1 VKVAAKNAA
10 DTIQQSGTD
19 KFTTVDDMSS
29 LANDVL
35 KQAEASLAAFIG
47 AVNYSDQFNVAAA
60 IQSQDLPE
68 FDDQPA
74 AKARCVCVCVCVCVC
89 MCVYVCVWYYLSYFL
104 SFSRT
109 KTHTQTQN

>member
-68 FDDQPA
+68 FDDQPSS
-74 AKARCVCVCVCVCVC
+74 KARCVCVCVCVCVC
-89 MCVYVCVWYYLSYFL
+89 GTISLTFSLFL
-104 SFSRT
+104 ARKQS
-109 KTHTQTQN
+109 HTQTQN